1 MQKLIYRK
9 QYYWKRTIPNEAYT
23 HENEKRADVLLG
35 YDFTGLGTNTK
46 ISEQN
51 SIYRDP
57 ALDQINV
64 QYDGILP
71 SLNQSLHRANHKHS
85 DNDEMAP
92 DHLTSSAAVNHKL
105 MFSSNSQFSVDQ
117 NRPNAHDIELTTSS
131 GVNANTQSNAITS
144 LSGWNLASLD
154 QTSNAPPSLSIPSV
168 GKSPSG
174 SNTIFLPA
182 LEPDTSFESEGPP
195 ATPAISRG
203 RLLLNVSSHSIGE
216 EVTVE
221 ETTATT
227 LTSDDNNNQMI
238 EAPLGGKCTE
248 KPERLKRP
256 PNAFLL
262 YNRDMRHRL
271 LDQNPNLKV
280 AEISKTIS
288 KQWKNLTVASIEE
301 RAPYHEEAA
310 GLKQKHLDDHPNFV
324 YSRRSKAELEAA
336 GHRSRVSKKRK
347 NYGDDSQSPESSK
360 EPEEKIR
367 DPRGRKKKRLKDP
380 TAPKHPMSGFLFFSN
395 SVRSGIAS
403 QNPSLSMGAVS
414 KIIANRWN
422 DMMSEARAPWLNKA
436 DEDKAR
442 YKREIQAYSASM
454 ASSTLKAIDQ

>member
-1 MQKLIYRK
+1 
-9 QYYWKRTIPNEAYT
+9 
-23 HENEKRADVLLG
+23 
-35 YDFTGLGTNTK
+35 
-46 ISEQN
+46 
-51 SIYRDP
+51 
-57 ALDQINV
+57 
-64 QYDGILP
+64 
-71 SLNQSLHRANHKHS
+71 
-85 DNDEMAP
+85 
-92 DHLTSSAAVNHKL
+92 
-105 MFSSNSQFSVDQ
+105 
-117 NRPNAHDIELTTSS
+117 
-131 GVNANTQSNAITS
+131 
-144 LSGWNLASLD
+144 
-154 QTSNAPPSLSIPSV
+154 
-168 GKSPSG
+168 
-174 SNTIFLPA
+174 
-182 LEPDTSFESEGPP
+182 
-195 ATPAISRG
+195 
-203 RLLLNVSSHSIGE
+203 
-216 EVTVE
+216 
-221 ETTATT
+221 
-227 LTSDDNNNQMI
+227 MI